1 VRIYL
6 LILSISL
13 FFFGANFAF
22 AAAPTI
28 SNVPSSINTDNEFS
42 ISTALS
48 GLSNNTVYR
57 LRLALATAGTNNYF
71 GSTFNGSSYYNGTPS
86 PINYANFLSITTDGA
101 GSWSGT
107 VRGKVETSDP
117 NFSGISGIY
126 DLKVGRYTET
136 GTSATW
142 SNILQI
148 AVNAPSPTPSA
159 SPTPS
164 PSPSLSPTP
173 TATPQASSSFTI
185 SNAPSQINSD
195 QSFSVNINLSIPN
208 SQNTDYYLKGA
219 FKKSDGT
226 RYLGLTKNGS
236 DWIEYG
242 DDYNDQYKITTDAS
256 GTWSGNLEVKPDKN
270 DNDFKGTGNY
280 IFKVGRYTQGGSGP
294 AWSNEITVK
303 INNLDNPSRGNSP
316 TPQATKEVSPSPSVF
331 KSPSPRPTPSLK
343 PTPKIASVA
352 GAKASSSASDIK
364 GTKVEVK
371 SQKQSNPLIGL
382 GVLFIIAGAGLIG
395 YIYFYKNA
403 KVHI

>member
-1 VRIYL
+1 M
-6 LILSISL
+6 
-13 FFFGANFAF
+13 
-22 AAAPTI
+22 
-28 SNVPSSINTDNEFS
+28 
-42 ISTALS
+42 
-48 GLSNNTVYR
+48 
-57 LRLALATAGTNNYF
+57 
-71 GSTFNGSSYYNGTPS
+71 
-86 PINYANFLSITTDGA
+86 
-101 GSWSGT
+101 
-107 VRGKVETSDP
+107 
-117 NFSGISGIY
+117 
-126 DLKVGRYTET
+126 
-136 GTSATW
+136 
-142 SNILQI
+142 
-148 AVNAPSPTPSA
+148 
-159 SPTPS
+159 
-164 PSPSLSPTP
+164 
-173 TATPQASSSFTI
+173 
-185 SNAPSQINSD
+185 
-195 QSFSVNINLSIPN
+195 
-208 SQNTDYYLKGA
+208 
-219 FKKSDGT
+219 
-226 RYLGLTKNGS
+226 GLTKNGS